1 MSATRQAFIS
11 AGSNLGD
18 RAETL
23 RAALAALART
33 PEIARAE
40 TSPIYETAPVDVL
53 DQPAFLNLAAGIETT
68 LAPEA
73 LLSRLQA
80 IESQFG
86 RARDPSRPRGPRT
99 LDLDLL
105 LYEGETRSTPQL
117 ALPHPRMWQR
127 AFVLAPLRELVETHA
142 GWMRGEAWAE
152 TRRHLAAALRDASVA
167 VQQITKDDGRFAIAR
182 GRALAKSPRNDSS
195 RS

>member
-23 RAALAALART
+23 RAAMAVLART
-33 PEIARAE
+33 PGIARAE
-40 TSPIYETAPVDVL
+40 SSPIYKTAPVDVL

-73 LLSRLQA
+73 LLSRLQE

-86 RARDPSRPRGPRT
+86 RARNPSRPRGPRT

-117 ALPHPRMWQR
+117 ILPHPRMWRR
-127 AFVLAPLRELVETHA
+127 AFVLVPLRELVETHA

-152 TRRHLAAALRDASVA
+152 TRKQLNALVRDPVIAAQR
-167 VQQITKDDGRFAIAR
+167 IAIAR
-182 GRALAKSPRNDSS
+182 GRALAKSPRRDSS